1 VVVVGRST
9 VEVRIGVQ
17 SAPRELAV
25 ETATSAEQ
33 IERDLADAI
42 AGAGIFT
49 LAVEKGGKVLV
60 PADKIAYLEFS
71 GTEGRPIGFGN
82 I

>member
-1 VVVVGRST
+1 M
-9 VEVRIGVQ
+9 EVRIGVQ

-25 ETATSAEQ
+25 ETPTPAEQ
-33 IERDLADAI
+33 IERDLADAL
-42 AGAGIFT
+42 AGGGIFA
-49 LAVEKGGKVLV
+49 LAVEKGGRVLV
-60 PADKIAYLEFS
+60 PADKIAYVEFT